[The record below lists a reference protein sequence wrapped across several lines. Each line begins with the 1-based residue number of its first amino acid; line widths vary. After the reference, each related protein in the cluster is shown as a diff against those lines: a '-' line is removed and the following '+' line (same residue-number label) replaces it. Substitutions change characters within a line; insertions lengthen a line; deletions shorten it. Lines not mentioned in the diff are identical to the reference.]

1 MTQKDLSEKSGISV
15 PQIIRYESG
24 KSKPRLGAALKLA
37 RALKMDAYDLMPEL
51 RKTTKELDISFPDDE
66 YRLLAE
72 QAEKLGLTFE
82 ELVRELVIF
91 GIKGMA
97 RDPAIRAAIEKEKPG
112 LAARVENMKDDDDL
126 ED

>member
-51 RKTTKELDISFPDDE
+51 RKTTKELDISFPEDE
-66 YRLLAE
+66 YKLLAE
-72 QAEKLGLTFE
+72 QAEKLGVTFE

>member
-37 RALKMDAYDLMPEL
+37 RALNMDAYDLLPEL
-51 RKTTKELDISFPDDE
+51 RKTTKEIEISFPDDE

-72 QAEKLGLTFE
+72 EAEKLGITFE
-82 ELVRELVIF
+82 ELIRELTIF
-91 GIKGMA
+91 SIKKMA
-97 RDPAIRAAIEKEKPG
+97 KDPAMRAAIEKESPG
-112 LAARVENMKDDDDL
+112 LAAKVERMKDENDL
-126 ED
+126 EG